1 MLIYTIINNL
11 HKPYAKKMKSCV
23 RQRTE
28 RFKLMVDD
36 VRSYGFLSSPVEM
49 KITTINSSFMEMKK

>member
-1 MLIYTIINNL
+1 
-11 HKPYAKKMKSCV
+11 MKSCV

-28 RFKLMVDD
+28 HFKLIVDD
-36 VRSYGFLSSPVEM
+36 ARSYGFLSSPVEM